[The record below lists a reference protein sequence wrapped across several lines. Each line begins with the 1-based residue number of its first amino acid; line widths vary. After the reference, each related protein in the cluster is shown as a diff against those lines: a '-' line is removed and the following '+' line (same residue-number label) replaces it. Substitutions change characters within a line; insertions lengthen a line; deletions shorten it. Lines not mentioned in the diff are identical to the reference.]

1 MVNLY
6 LFRSQVLLTMWEDLR
21 LNQDNGLD
29 VIEPWMQAIEQEYYN
44 KTGQDIR
51 TVWQRSKDKD

>member
-6 LFRSQVLLTMWEDLR
+6 LFRSQVLLVMWEDLK

-29 VIEPWMQAIEQEYYN
+29 VIEPWMRAIETAYYN
-44 KTGQDIR
+44 KTGEDIQDAYK
-51 TVWQRSKDKD
+51 RSK

>member
-1 MVNLY
+1 
-6 LFRSQVLLTMWEDLR
+6 MWEDLR

-51 TVWQRSKDKD
+51 TVWLRSKDKD